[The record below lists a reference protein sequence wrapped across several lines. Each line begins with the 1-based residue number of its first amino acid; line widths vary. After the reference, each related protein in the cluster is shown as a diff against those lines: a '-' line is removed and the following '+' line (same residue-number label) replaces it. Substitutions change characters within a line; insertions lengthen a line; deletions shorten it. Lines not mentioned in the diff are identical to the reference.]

1 MIEAGEQAVK
11 DPQALLEQ
19 VEASTLGE
27 PLKLKVLRERATQR
41 IYSRDAPW
49 QADFQANSGGYK
61 GRSPLDLAPGEEL
74 TADEQVGA
82 RGKQTARAPRALTT
96 RRAHSTR

>member
-27 PLKLKVLRERATQR
+27 PLKLKVLRQGHEQ
-41 IYSRDAPW
+41 
-49 QADFQANSGGYK
+49 
-61 GRSPLDLAPGEEL
+61 DLAVKPAALPG
-74 TADEQVGA
+74 VN
-82 RGKQTARAPRALTT
+82 
-96 RRAHSTR
+96 